1 MVPPTTSPIAE
12 VAAIPEGST
21 NACPVIAGDPKD
33 PVNKKLCAI
42 SLSEFAEVPTG
53 VIADCNSIPETATVT
68 SVNASSYQS

>member
-42 SLSEFAEVPTG
+42 SLSH
-53 VIADCNSIPETATVT
+53 
-68 SVNASSYQS
+68 YQS